1 MAYSPSTLL
10 SYVDTDGSEQTAM
23 VLSGNMVMCLKGRFN
38 NIMLKLIDWLIL
50 AAGREKVLY
59 GPADPVK
66 YFDSLM
72 VKAGLT
78 QSNPVGY
85 NDPYEKHY

>member
-1 MAYSPSTLL
+1 
-10 SYVDTDGSEQTAM
+10 M
-23 VLSGNMVMCLKGRFN
+23 VLSDSMVMCLKGRFSN
-38 NIMLKLIDWLIL
+38 LTLKLIDWLIL
-50 AAGREKVLY
+50 AEGKEKALY

-72 VKAGLT
+72 VKSGLK
-78 QSNPVGY
+78 QGGPAGY